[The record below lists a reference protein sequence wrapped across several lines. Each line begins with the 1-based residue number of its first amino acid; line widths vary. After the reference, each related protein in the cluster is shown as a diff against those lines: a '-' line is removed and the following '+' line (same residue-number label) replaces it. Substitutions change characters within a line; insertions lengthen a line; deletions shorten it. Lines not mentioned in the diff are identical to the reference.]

1 MELRIRADKAYF
13 TLPCSDN
20 ETHSLILSLNGEAES
35 RIGSHNFEE
44 ERVIEI
50 LGGEP
55 SSCAK
60 IHKIYD
66 TAIIVFKAKYGI
78 EDPSGLTKLSRDEYW
93 KSEQSCSSCAQMSG
107 RRSNSTLKH
116 YASIVHQ
123 SELNG
128 VVEYQNIVKRL
139 VQWFERRGLFNVNA
153 TSLLFDGEQSYF
165 GTYINSRGISI
176 RSSMMLT
183 PAFVTVAE
191 LFVGKKSKE
200 IIALRKVSTVQRLQQ
215 IVDEIGRNKVISIR
229 NKMASRGGS
238 DKTLGSMLV
247 ANRIVPTHVI
257 IDFLKAGIYANIYTY
272 YKNDATAHQ
281 ALRVYNASNGSKTL
295 KDYLA
300 EGVSPR
306 DAVIASESLV
316 S

>member
-13 TLPCSDN
+13 TLPCSDGVN
-20 ETHSLILSLNGEAES
+20 HSLVLSLNGESES

-60 IHKIYD
+60 IRKIYD
-66 TAIIVFKAKYGI
+66 TALVVFKAKYGI
-78 EDPSGLTKLSRDEYW
+78 EDPTGLTKLSRDEYW
-93 KSEQSCSSCAQMSG
+93 KSEESCSSCTQASG

-123 SELNG
+123 SELNS
-128 VVEYQNIVKRL
+128 VIEYQNIVKRI
-139 VQWFERRGLFNVNA
+139 VQWFERRGLFGVTS
-153 TSLLFDGEQSYF
+153 TSLSFIGDQSYF
-165 GTYINSRGISI
+165 ETYINTRGISV
-176 RSSMMLT
+176 RSAIMIT
-183 PAFVTVAE
+183 PAFVSLAE

-200 IIALRKVSTVQRLQQ
+200 IIALRKVSTVQGLQQ
-215 IVDEIGRNKVISIR
+215 IIDEVGRAKIISIR
-229 NKMASRGGS
+229 NKMSLRGS
-238 DKTLGSMLV
+238 ADKTLGSMLV
-247 ANRIVPTHVI
+247 ANRIVPTHII

-281 ALRVYNASNGSKTL
+281 ALRVYNASNGTKTL
-295 KDYLA
+295 KDYLS

-306 DAVIASESLV
+306 DAVIASELTAS
-316 S
+316 